1 MWCGVLYMVFW
12 KGRNECIFKNKVM
25 DACFR
30 GGTTSGISG
39 MDDMDEKQKSNL
51 LIILFLHGH

>member
-1 MWCGVLYMVFW
+1 
-12 KGRNECIFKNKVM
+12 M